1 VVKNRMN
8 PKVCP
13 VCGSDSIAQILCDT
27 LLSAHFRGMAC
38 PSEGVVAYHCDG
50 SHVFLVL
57 RNDFRWGEPVSAVQD
72 PEPVPEKSA
81 SLAGFIKEQ
90 IARKFVAPGPGTWL
104 SLSTVFGRGRKLQ
117 SLSLCSD
124 SGAVSKPD

>member
-1 VVKNRMN
+1 MLKNRMN

-38 PSEGVVAYHCDG
+38 PSEGVVAYHCDE

-57 RNDFRWGEPVSAVQD
+57 RNDFRWGEPVLTAPSPD
-72 PEPVPEKSA
+72 PIPEKNAWLS
-81 SLAGFIKEQ
+81 SFIKEQ
-90 IARKFVAPGPGTWL
+90 IVDKVSAPGPCFGL
-104 SLSTVFGRGRKLQ
+104 LLSTLLGRGRKLQ
-117 SLSLCSD
+117 SLSLLQ
-124 SGAVSKPD
+124 

>member
-57 RNDFRWGEPVSAVQD
+57 RNDFHWGEPVSTVPD
-72 PEPVPEKSA
+72 PAPIPEKSA

-90 IARKFVAPGPGTWL
+90 IVRKISAPGSCFWL
-104 SLSTVFGRGRKLQ
+104 SLNTVLGRGRKLE
-117 SLSLCSD
+117 SLSLLQ
-124 SGAVSKPD
+124 

>member
-1 VVKNRMN
+1 MVKNRMN

-57 RNDFRWGEPVSAVQD
+57 RNDFRWGEPVSTAPD
-72 PEPVPEKSA
+72 PEPESEKSA
-81 SLAGFIKEQ
+81 SLAAFIKEQ
-90 IARKFVAPGPGTWL
+90 IAGSISAPGPCFGL
-104 SLSTVFGRGRKLQ
+104 LLSTLLGRGRKLQ
-117 SLSLCSD
+117 SLSLLQ
-124 SGAVSKPD
+124 